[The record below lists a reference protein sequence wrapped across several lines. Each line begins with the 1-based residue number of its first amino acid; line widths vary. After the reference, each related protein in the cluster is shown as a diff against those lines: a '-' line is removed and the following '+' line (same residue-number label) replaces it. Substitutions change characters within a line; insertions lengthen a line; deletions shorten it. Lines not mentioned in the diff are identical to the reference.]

1 MFLKQ
6 SSTSII
12 ERSIRNWIDKI
23 VNTLFKW
30 SWRKRL
36 FNSIGISLFILLN
49 FLGFLFA
56 LLLWLFRRIFFS
68 LIFTLLFLFFSL
80 LYFLCQFLSFF
91 LWLRDYSLTL
101 SINFKHF
108 CFNLNS
114 LSNLIDSSVY
124 NVNKGFKR
132 VFIEWMDFW

>member
-36 FNSIGISLFILLN
+36 FNSISISLFILLS
-49 FLGFLFA
+49 FLGFLFT
-56 LLLWLFRRIFFS
+56 LLLCLFRRIFFS
-68 LIFTLLFLFFSL
+68 LFFTLLFLFFSF
-80 LYFLCQFLSFF
+80 LYFLCQSLSFF
-91 LWLRDYSLTL
+91 LWLRNYSFTL

-108 CFNLNS
+108 CFNLDS
-114 LSNLIDSSVY
+114 LSNFVYSSVY
-124 NVNKGFKR
+124 NINKRFKR
-132 VFIEWMDFW
+132 IFIEWMDFR